1 MKKNLLSILILA
13 LLIVNIALS
22 VITMI
27 SVTSTNKATASLV
40 GSIATAIHLELDDQ
54 EEEQPE
60 EVVSMADTE
69 VHDIPD
75 SLTIPL
81 KPDADGKEHY
91 AVVTA
96 SFAVN
101 IKDKDYKTYGASIDS
116 KISLIKGEINDV
128 FGRYTKDEAMANQE
142 SIEKEVLERI
152 QSMFDSKFIYKVVL
166 NEVYQ

>member
-40 GSIATAIHLELDDQ
+40 GDIATAINLELTTD
-54 EEEQPE
+54 EEEPE

-81 KPDADGKEHY
+81 RAGEDGKEHY
-91 AVVTA
+91 ALVTA
-96 SFAVN
+96 SLAVN
-101 IKDKDYKTYGASIDS
+101 IKDKDYKTYGGTIDS

-128 FGRYTKDEAMANQE
+128 FGKYTKEEAMANQE
-142 SIEKEVLERI
+142 AIEKEVLERI